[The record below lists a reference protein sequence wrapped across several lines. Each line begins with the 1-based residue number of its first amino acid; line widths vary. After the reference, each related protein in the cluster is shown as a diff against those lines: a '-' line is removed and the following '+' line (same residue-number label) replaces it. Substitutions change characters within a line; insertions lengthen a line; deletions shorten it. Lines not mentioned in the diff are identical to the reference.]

1 MPYIGKKPADIIA
14 TVIDT
19 TTGTFS
25 GDLTVDTNTLFV
37 DSANN
42 RVGVGTVSP
51 SFPLSVQSNSNAEG
65 LLILGRSGDDIGEIE
80 FRENDNSTVLGE
92 LQYQQNHAVL
102 RHRVGDLRFATGG
115 TTERM
120 RIDSSGNLL
129 VGKTSANNGGT
140 VGIELNTND
149 TAYFTRSGGAGVNI
163 NRTTSDGNIALFQK
177 DGTTVGSIGTQ
188 GGTLEVGSGDVYL
201 QFNGTNDWIKPVDGS
216 GSNKVNVDL
225 GTSGAK
231 FKDLYLSNSVRLKG
245 ATRDISIQQDNYGL
259 RVYDNDASS
268 ERFRIDA
275 AGNVGIGASSPDSQL
290 TIGGNV
296 ITTLKPT
303 VAISDTTNG
312 GTMTLRGQ
320 SPVMFF
326 DCTSSGVGKILTDG
340 QGLEIK
346 DGTLDSQGNVDFKIA
361 SSGYLEATSGSQV
374 RLTLGSEGT
383 AGTNTANWIR
393 GVGTSLGFNSA
404 SGGYQ
409 WEIGGG
415 EKMRIDTSGNLLV
428 GRTSNNWTTVAG
440 VTAQSN
446 GAIIA
451 SRAAES
457 GFFNRLSTNGDIVKF
472 HKDGSAVGSI
482 GSEGGD
488 ALYIGNGD
496 TGIKFSGGADVLQPF
511 NPSTN
516 SARDAGIDLGSSGA
530 RFKDLYLSGGI
541 VFGSTGGAVTS
552 RTLDD
557 YEEGTWTPSISTG
570 TAYASQ
576 IGHYTK
582 IGNVVHIKCNI
593 QITSLS
599 AVTNELQ
606 GLPFSAS
613 NTGQSSGAVNVMY
626 YSNINEAVTWLSGYV
641 INNTSNIYF
650 TGNTGSAITIGKNAF
665 NVFKAST
672 RILFSCTYRTS

>member
-231 FKDLYLSNSVRLKG
+231 FKDLYLSG
-245 ATRDISIQQDNYGL
+245 G
-259 RVYDNDASS
+259 VY
-268 ERFRIDA
+268 
-275 AGNVGIGASSPDSQL
+275 L
-290 TIGGNV
+290 
-296 ITTLKPT
+296 
-303 VAISDTTNG
+303 G
-312 GTMTLRGQ
+312 GT
-320 SPVMFF
+320 
-326 DCTSSGVGKILTDG
+326 
-340 QGLEIK
+340 
-346 DGTLDSQGNVDFKIA
+346 
-361 SSGYLEATSGSQV
+361 
-374 RLTLGSEGT
+374 
-383 AGTNTANWIR
+383 
-393 GVGTSLGFNSA
+393 
-404 SGGYQ
+404 
-409 WEIGGG
+409 
-415 EKMRIDTSGNLLV
+415 
-428 GRTSNNWTTVAG
+428 
-440 VTAQSN
+440 
-446 GAIIA
+446 
-451 SRAAES
+451 
-457 GFFNRLSTNGDIVKF
+457 
-472 HKDGSAVGSI
+472 GSAN
-482 GSEGGD
+482 
-488 ALYIGNGD
+488 L
-496 TGIKFSGGADVLQPF
+496 
-511 NPSTN
+511 
-516 SARDAGIDLGSSGA
+516 
-530 RFKDLYLSGGI
+530 
-541 VFGSTGGAVTS
+541 
-552 RTLDD
+552 LDD
-557 YEEGTWTPSISTG
+557 YEEGTFDAEIFDALSGGNQSSTS
-570 TAYASQ
+570 A
-576 IGHYTK
+576 IGYYTK
-582 IGNVVHIKCNI
+582 IGEMVFFSFHLTGINITGLTSGNVAAFTLPFTSSSTTSKNYCAAVHVLAGDVNWAGSQT
-593 QITSLS
+593 QISSFIGTSATRFQFFVQGDNESLEGVKVSEILS
-599 AVTNELQ
+599 AD
-606 GLPFSAS
+606 FYIS
-613 NTGQSSGAVNVMY
+613 GQMRV
-626 YSNINEAVTWLSGYV
+626 
-641 INNTSNIYF
+641 
-650 TGNTGSAITIGKNAF
+650 
-665 NVFKAST
+665 
-672 RILFSCTYRTS
+672 